1 MNKEFVDYKTALALK
16 ELGFDEPCW
25 AWWHI
30 EDCDT
35 RFCYSEQRS
44 PIINSRETEVV
55 GLPTYSSA
63 FRWFR
68 EKYDIHCEFFVDDS
82 KTFGFLISQ
91 FVGDERVD
99 KPIQRKYLTYEESE
113 EVCLNKLIEMVKN
126 TMDKEIE
133 PLSYHYPTELRDSD
147 GYPTQ
152 EALDYIKNWSLIWGR
167 GDKET
172 NTGKYFVEGMYEE
185 LIEYVRSIWTYN
197 DAINYEDGLLEIHT
211 FGWSGNEEIIEELKK
226 TNLWLMKHRATQPGG
241 HYYFKI
247 DSDSDWDF
255 QVTKVNFDQSVSDEE
270 TPKES
275 DKT

>member
-1 MNKEFVDYKTALALK
+1 MDTTTWDYPNQLM
-16 ELGFDEPCW
+16 
-25 AWWHI
+25 
-30 EDCDT
+30 
-35 RFCYSEQRS
+35 
-44 PIINSRETEVV
+44 
-55 GLPTYSSA
+55 
-63 FRWFR
+63 
-68 EKYDIHCEFFVDDS
+68 DD
-82 KTFGFLISQ
+82 
-91 FVGDERVD
+91 
-99 KPIQRKYLTYEESE
+99 
-113 EVCLNKLIEMVKN
+113 
-126 TMDKEIE
+126 
-133 PLSYHYPTELRDSD
+133 D

-226 TNLWLMKHRATQPGG
+226 TNLWLMKHRTTQTGG